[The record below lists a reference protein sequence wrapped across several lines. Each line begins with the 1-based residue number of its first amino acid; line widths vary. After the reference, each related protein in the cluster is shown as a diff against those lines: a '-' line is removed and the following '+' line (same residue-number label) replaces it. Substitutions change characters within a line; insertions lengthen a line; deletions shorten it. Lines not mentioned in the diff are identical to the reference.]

1 MNAVVV
7 DDQVDPISFR
17 IPDNE
22 QVQHLAEQ
30 RRVFVVGTRDVQ
42 LSGPSVQR
50 TRQVELLVLAG
61 GQHLAL
67 IPFWHPI
74 PAYLRIHVDIDFVAV
89 QHGLRCGC
97 RCFQSLDLP

>member
-1 MNAVVV
+1 MQVLPHAFDAIRVRTVGRQEVQHDPPVERFEMSLCELCAMNAVVV

-61 GQHLAL
+61 
-67 IPFWHPI
+67 
-74 PAYLRIHVDIDFVAV
+74 
-89 QHGLRCGC
+89 
-97 RCFQSLDLP
+97 